1 MSVANLL
8 LVLAMVGMSAF
19 GGLALPP
26 DGELPINLGAGPRLS
41 WMPKAIVLVL
51 WPAMGVA
58 SYLSTRPWAA
68 FGPLRT
74 RSQVGLA
81 IALGLMLL
89 VQTVSLLVALKRRGR
104 P

>member
-8 LVLAMVGMSAF
+8 LVLAMVAMSAF

-26 DGELPINLGAGPRLS
+26 DGQLPINLAAGPRLS
-41 WMPKAIVLVL
+41 WMPKVIVLVL

-58 SYLSTRPWAA
+58 SYLTTGLSAA
-68 FGPLRT
+68 LGPVSA
-74 RSQVGLA
+74 RSRIGLT

-89 VQTVSLLVALKRRGR
+89 VQTGSLLVALKRRGR